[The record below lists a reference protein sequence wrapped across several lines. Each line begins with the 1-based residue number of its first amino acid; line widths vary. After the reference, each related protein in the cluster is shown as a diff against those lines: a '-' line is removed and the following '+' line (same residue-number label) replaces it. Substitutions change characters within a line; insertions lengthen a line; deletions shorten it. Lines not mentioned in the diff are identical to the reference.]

1 MQLICPKCE
10 MTVEINDGE
19 APEKRRPVRCS
30 SCGESWFTGGKT
42 DLYALSFSK
51 GAEIDPKVAQIL
63 KEEAEREMAAREI
76 DSERELTKKLSHST
90 ETKDQVITK
99 ASTKS
104 DQDGHVSLTWRQRV
118 FVILFGLLC
127 ALTALYV
134 YAPNAAK
141 TFPSVADRIF
151 SYVFLVNDGRQ
162 FLFEIIQSWDQ
173 FLVSLDIAGT
183 LAIAKDWCIGTVQTI
198 IEFGFGLFGAQE
210 ADTGS

>member
-1 MQLICPKCE
+1 MA
-10 MTVEINDGE
+10 VEINDGE

-51 GAEIDPKVAQIL
+51 GAEIDPKVARIL

-76 DSERELTKKLSHST
+76 DSERELTKKLGHST

-99 ASTKS
+99 ASTQS
-104 DQDGHVSLTWRQRV
+104 DQDGHVSLTWSKRV
-118 FVILFGLLC
+118 LFLLFGLLC
-127 ALTALYV
+127 ALTALYI

-141 TFPSVADRIF
+141 MFPSVADWIF

-162 FLFEIIQSWDQ
+162 LLYEIMQSWDQ

-183 LAIAKDWCIGTVQTI
+183 AANAKDWVVGTVQAI
-198 IEFGFGLFGAQE
+198 IEFGLSLVGGQE
-210 ADTGS
+210 TNADE

>member
-1 MQLICPKCE
+1 
-10 MTVEINDGE
+10 
-19 APEKRRPVRCS
+19 
-30 SCGESWFTGGKT
+30 WFTGGKT

-51 GAEIDPKVAQIL
+51 GAEIDPKVARIL

-76 DSERELTKKLSHST
+76 DSERELTKKLGHST

-99 ASTKS
+99 VATQS

-118 FVILFGLLC
+118 LILLFGLLC
-127 ALTALYV
+127 ALTALYI

-141 TFPSVADRIF
+141 MFPSVADWIF

-162 FLFEIIQSWDQ
+162 FLYEIMQSWDQ

-183 LAIAKDWCIGTVQTI
+183 AANAKDWVVGTVQAI
-198 IEFGFGLFGAQE
+198 IEFGLSLVGGQE
-210 ADTGS
+210 TNADE

>member
-10 MTVEINDGE
+10 MTVENDDDG
-19 APEKRRPVRCS
+19 APEKRRPVRCG

-51 GAEIDPKVAQIL
+51 GAEIDPKVARIL

-76 DSERELTKKLSHST
+76 DSERELTKKLGHST

-99 ASTKS
+99 ASTQS
-104 DQDGHVSLTWRQRV
+104 DQDGHVSLTWSKRV
-118 FVILFGLLC
+118 LFLLFGLLC
-127 ALTALYV
+127 ALTALYI

-141 TFPSVADRIF
+141 MFPSVADWIF

-162 FLFEIIQSWDQ
+162 LLYEIMQSWDQ

-183 LAIAKDWCIGTVQTI
+183 AANAKDWVVGTVQAI
-198 IEFGFGLFGAQE
+198 IEFGLSLVGGQE
-210 ADTGS
+210 TNADE

>member
-10 MTVEINDGE
+10 MTVENDDDG

-51 GAEIDPKVAQIL
+51 GAEIDPKVARIL

-104 DQDGHVSLTWRQRV
+104 DQDGHVSLTWRQRGLV
-118 FVILFGLLC
+118 LLFGPIMCPHSPLRICPQCGENVSVYGRLDLFLC
-127 ALTALYV
+127 
-134 YAPNAAK
+134 
-141 TFPSVADRIF
+141 F
-151 SYVFLVNDGRQ
+151 SS
-162 FLFEIIQSWDQ
+162 E
-173 FLVSLDIAGT
+173 
-183 LAIAKDWCIGTVQTI
+183 
-198 IEFGFGLFGAQE
+198 
-210 ADTGS
+210 